1 VIFGLV
7 ILQFSQSVHIIQ
19 EARWPPDEWPP
30 RNNLK
35 KEIIHIHICAYA
47 RMNMLMEYVYAPTD
61 IIQQVA
67 IIKSKCASEKS
78 IKLVYTV

>member
-1 VIFGLV
+1 MNGHPETTLK
-7 ILQFSQSVHIIQ
+7 
-19 EARWPPDEWPP
+19 
-30 RNNLK
+30 NNTY
-35 KEIIHIHICAYA
+35 AYA